1 MGPGMGPGM
10 GPVRSSMGP
19 RLYLTP
25 PSAGTSPAA
34 EFKELRS
41 CPPRGKERVQPWEGD
56 VLDVDLALI
65 LFLQLVCSGVF
76 FLNLLDHLVTLPL
89 RAARFEANLGH
100 AGTFSEPLVLF
111 LGSRGVLCRSPPS
124 FGTSL

>member
-19 RLYLTP
+19 CLPYLTP
-25 PSAGTSPAA
+25 PSTGTSPAA

-41 CPPRGKERVQPWEGD
+41 CPPREKERVQPLE
-56 VLDVDLALI
+56 
-65 LFLQLVCSGVF
+65 LVCSGVF
-76 FLNLLDHLVTLPL
+76 FLNLLDHLVTLLL

-100 AGTFSEPLVLF
+100 AGTFSEPFVLF

>member
-19 RLYLTP
+19 CLPRLTP

-65 LFLQLVCSGVF
+65 VFLELVCSGGF
-76 FLNLLDHLVTLPL
+76 FLNLLDRLVTLLL
-89 RAARFEANLGH
+89 RAARFEAN
-100 AGTFSEPLVLF
+100 
-111 LGSRGVLCRSPPS
+111 
-124 FGTSL
+124 